1 MPSASKRPARVT
13 GMPTPDGLCQNR
25 APAAAPGSF
34 VRTSL
39 LPALLL
45 GALVAFLPGCSSIP
59 FLDDD
64 EDQPSDTADLEEGG
78 TEQELYRTAQ
88 QGLRSGN
95 YDEALKRLQLLESRF
110 PFGRYGEQ
118 AQLETIYA
126 HFMAFDA
133 DLARSAA
140 DRFIRLHPQ
149 HPRVDYAYY
158 LKGLAAYNKDRGL
171 LDRVLPTSLARRD
184 PGAARQ
190 SFDDFS
196 ELLRRH
202 PDSPYA
208 ADARQRMLFLR
219 NVLAQSEVEVA
230 RYYIR
235 RGALVAAA
243 NRGRY
248 VIENYPQTP
257 ATPDALAI
265 MIEAYARL
273 GQPDLANDALRVLA
287 LNYPQYPAFDRN
299 GDFVLEDDVRNQDR
313 SWLNLVT
320 LNLLDTPD
328 PPPPLRVRQPEGMAA
343 PAPAGDARP
352 SAPATNEAAPATETE
367 EGWLDRLW
375 PF

>member
-1 MPSASKRPARVT
+1 M
-13 GMPTPDGLCQNR
+13 
-25 APAAAPGSF
+25 
-34 VRTSL
+34 RTSL

-45 GALVAFLPGCSSIP
+45 GLLVTLLPGCSSIP
-59 FLDDD
+59 FLDDG
-64 EDQPSDTADLEEGG
+64 EPGTSDAAEQEEGG
-78 TEQELYRTAQ
+78 TEQDLYRTAQ

-171 LDRVLPTSLARRD
+171 LDRLLPTSLAKRD

-196 ELLRRH
+196 DLLRQH

-235 RGALVAAA
+235 RNALVAAA

-257 ATPDALAI
+257 STPDALAI
-265 MIEAYARL
+265 MIEAFARL
-273 GQPDLANDALRVLA
+273 EQPDLANDTLRVLA

-299 GDFVLEDDVRNQDR
+299 GDFVLESDVRNQDR

-328 PPPPLRVRQPEGMAA
+328 PPPPLRIRQPEGQTAPQTSDSPSAATSAHESGTA
-343 PAPAGDARP
+343 PAAAEDA
-352 SAPATNEAAPATETE
+352 A
-367 EGWLDRLW
+367 EGTWLERLW